1 MALVHKVPKYVRL
14 NSTHFFIT
22 KVPNKRELWQIALNH
37 SSDIDFK
44 DFMKIYKKCP
54 AELYSF
60 LFNDTTL
67 PSDNPLRFRKKYIL
81 NLIYDKIMTIN
92 DQIEN
97 EKLQYDINR
106 EPANVTAL
114 LSGKIDKYEHLTG
127 EEILSSNQK

>member
-1 MALVHKVPKYVRL
+1 
-14 NSTHFFIT
+14 
-22 KVPNKRELWQIALNH
+22 
-37 SSDIDFK
+37 
-44 DFMKIYKKCP
+44 MKIYKKCT

-81 NLIYDKIMTIN
+81 NLIYDKIMTID